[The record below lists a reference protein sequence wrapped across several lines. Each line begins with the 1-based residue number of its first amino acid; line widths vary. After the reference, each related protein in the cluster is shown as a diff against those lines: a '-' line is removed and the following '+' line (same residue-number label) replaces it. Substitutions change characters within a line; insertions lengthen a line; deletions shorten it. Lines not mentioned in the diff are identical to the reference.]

1 MTITIT
7 DKPTPDPIAEYLIV
21 DAYMRWAMEAVKKV
35 IGEDGLKFILQKAGL
50 ERFIDDPPSGEMTV
64 SDVTFHEY
72 ASFSAALINH
82 FQRPGKN
89 MVMRIGRESAQMAMA
104 FQRALFNMA
113 VITAAQTLP
122 ASVQIKMG
130 LVAMLNG
137 FKQLY
142 EHKAGQEF
150 IAAIEERG
158 EHYAFVMQTCPF
170 CAGKQSESCV
180 GWLWEAVLEESAR
193 QTFGKFFDVVEVE
206 CKAKGDSAGV
216 WLVPKEPSDESYN
229 QSAR

>member
-1 MTITIT
+1 MTIT
-7 DKPTPDPIAEYLIV
+7 DKTTPDPTADYLIV
-21 DAYMRWAMEAVKKV
+21 DAYMRWAIEAVKKV

-113 VITAAQTLP
+113 TLTAAKAVP
-122 ASVQIKMG
+122 SSVQIKMG
-130 LVAMLNG
+130 LSALLAG
-137 FKQLY
+137 FKRLSDQ
-142 EHKAGQEF
+142 KADQEF
-150 IAAIEERG
+150 IGTIEERG
-158 EHYAFVMQTCPF
+158 EHYAFILQTCPF
-170 CAGKQSESCV
+170 CAGKQSEGCV
-180 GWLWEAVLEESAR
+180 GWLLEATIEESAR
-193 QTFGKFFDVVEVE
+193 QAFGKFFDVVEVE
-206 CKAKGDSAGV
+206 CKAKGDPAGV